1 MTNPHMKLIDGE
13 LFVSG
18 KILIRLTLGIAIAR
32 PKSNQAQLFQSGVMP
47 VIKRKNA
54 ALWNET
60 TALITR
66 LGEIQ
71 YRFKVRRG
79 MQVVGD
85 MNPFCL
91 LDKATQTQI
100 DDLSQLIDK
109 EVGLAEIMRAM
120 RFQPVSYHD
129 GSPIAS

>member
-1 MTNPHMKLIDGE
+1 MTNADIKMIDGE
-13 LFVSG
+13 PFVSG
-18 KILIRLTLGIAIAR
+18 RLLIRLTLGVAVAR
-32 PKSNQAQLFQSGVMP
+32 PKSGQAQLFQSGVMP
-47 VIKRKNA
+47 LIKKANA
-54 ALWNET
+54 SLWSEVT
-60 TALITR
+60 GLITR

-71 YRFKVRRG
+71 YRFKIRRG
-79 MQVVGD
+79 MQTVEG

-100 DDLSQLIDK
+100 DDLSQLIDE

-120 RFQPVSYHD
+120 RFQPVSYD

>member
-1 MTNPHMKLIDGE
+1 MTNSDMKLIDGE

-18 KILIRLTLGIAIAR
+18 KILIRLTLGVAVAR
-32 PKSNQAQLFQSGVMP
+32 PKSHQAGLFQTGVMSLL
-47 VIKRKNA
+47 KRKNA
-54 ALWNET
+54 ALWNEV

-71 YRFKVRRG
+71 YRFKIRRG

-91 LDKATQTQI
+91 LSEDDQEQI
-100 DDLSQLIDK
+100 NVMCERIDC
-109 EVGLAEIMRAM
+109 EIGIAEIMRGM
-120 RFQPVSYHD
+120 RFSPVGMD
-129 GSPIAS
+129 WEPIAG